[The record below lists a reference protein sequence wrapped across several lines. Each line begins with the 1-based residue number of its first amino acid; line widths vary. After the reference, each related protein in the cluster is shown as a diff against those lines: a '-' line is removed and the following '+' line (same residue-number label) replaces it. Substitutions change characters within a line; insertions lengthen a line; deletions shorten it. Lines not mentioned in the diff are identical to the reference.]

1 MTAPHGSAPQA
12 RPTEETPTE
21 ETPTEETPTEETPP
35 RETPPGEGD
44 WLAALELA
52 PDAAD
57 AVMRPL
63 YEAAA
68 RGALALPF
76 CAACATPLELEQ
88 YVCDA
93 CGASAEIGTAGRAW
107 RDVPLA
113 GAVHAATLVHRR
125 EPGLIVAAGPY
136 PVIDVELASGHRL
149 VLTTATPSGTAPDIG
164 APVEI
169 AFRTVGA
176 VTLPAVRFPRPH
188 RRPEATDRRVTS

>member
-1 MTAPHGSAPQA
+1 MTAPQGTAPQQ
-12 RPTEETPTE
+12 
-21 ETPTEETPTEETPP
+21 TPP
-35 RETPPGEGD
+35 PETLPAAGD
-44 WLAALELA
+44 WLTAPELA

-57 AVMRPL
+57 PVMAPL

-88 YVCDA
+88 YVCDV
-93 CGASAEIGTAGRAW
+93 CGASAEIGTVGRAW

-125 EPGLIVAAGPY
+125 EPGLIVATGPY

-149 VLTTATPSGTAPDIG
+149 VLTTATPSVAAPDIG

-169 AFRTVGA
+169 AFRTVDA
-176 VTLPAVRFPRPH
+176 VTLPAVRFP
-188 RRPEATDRRVTS
+188 EAAPPAGSY

>member
-1 MTAPHGSAPQA
+1 MTAPQRTAPQQ
-12 RPTEETPTE
+12 TS
-21 ETPTEETPTEETPP
+21 PP
-35 RETPPGEGD
+35 QTQLGVGD
-44 WLAALELA
+44 WLAAPELA

-57 AVMRPL
+57 PVMAPF
-63 YEAAA
+63 YQAAA

-88 YVCDA
+88 YVCDG

-113 GAVHAATLVHRR
+113 GTVHASTLVHRR
-125 EPGLIVAAGPY
+125 EPGLIVATGPY

-149 VLTTATPSGTAPDIG
+149 VLTTAAPSGTAPDIG

-176 VTLPAVRFPRPH
+176 VTLPAVRFP
-188 RRPEATDRRVTS
+188 EAAPPAGSY

>member
-1 MTAPHGSAPQA
+1 MTAPVGTGPQ
-12 RPTEETPTE
+12 ETGPH
-21 ETPTEETPTEETPP
+21 PAL
-35 RETPPGEGD
+35 PGAGD
-44 WLAALELA
+44 WLAAPELA

-57 AVMRPL
+57 PVMAPV
-63 YEAAA
+63 YETAA

-93 CGASAEIGTAGRAW
+93 CGANAEIGTAGREW

-113 GAVHAATLVHRR
+113 GTVHAATLVHRR
-125 EPGLIVAAGPY
+125 EPGLIVATGPY

-149 VLTTATPSGTAPDIG
+149 VLTTAAPSGQAPDLG

-169 AFRTVGA
+169 AFRTVGG
-176 VTLPAVRFPRPH
+176 VTLPAVRFPRAGSP
-188 RRPEATDRRVTS
+188 AGSY

>member
-1 MTAPHGSAPQA
+1 MTAPRGLP
-12 RPTEETPTE
+12 PKGGVPLETEPVGAQPKEALAQNALPDV
-21 ETPTEETPTEETPP
+21 
-35 RETPPGEGD
+35 GD
-44 WLAALELA
+44 WLVAPELA

-57 AVMRPL
+57 PVMAPV

-76 CAACATPLELEQ
+76 CAACGTPLELEQ

-93 CGASAEIGTAGRAW
+93 CGASAEIGTAGREW

-113 GAVHAATLVHRR
+113 GTVHTATLVHRR

-136 PVIDVELASGHRL
+136 PVIDVELTSGHRL
-149 VLTTATPSGTAPDIG
+149 VLTTAAPSGQAPDIG

-176 VTLPAVRFPRPH
+176 VNLPAVRFPRAGSP
-188 RRPEATDRRVTS
+188 AASQ

>member
-1 MTAPHGSAPQA
+1 MTAPEGTVPQ
-12 RPTEETPTE
+12 ETGPH
-21 ETPTEETPTEETPP
+21 PAL
-35 RETPPGEGD
+35 PGAGD
-44 WLAALELA
+44 WLAAPELA

-57 AVMRPL
+57 PVMSPV
-63 YEAAA
+63 YAAAA

-93 CGASAEIGTAGRAW
+93 CGGSAEIGTAGRQW
-107 RDVPLA
+107 RDVPLR
-113 GAVHAATLVHRR
+113 GTVHATTLVHRR
-125 EPGLIVAAGPY
+125 EPGLIVATGPY

-149 VLTTATPSGTAPDIG
+149 VLTTATPSGQTPDIG

-176 VTLPAVRFPRPH
+176 VTLPAVRIRAASP
-188 RRPEATDRRVTS
+188 TGSY

>member
-1 MTAPHGSAPQA
+1 VSEPRPAAPQPT
-12 RPTEETPTE
+12 RP
-21 ETPTEETPTEETPP
+21 
-35 RETPPGEGD
+35 GD
-44 WLAALELA
+44 WLVAPELA
-52 PDAAD
+52 PNAGDP
-57 AVMRPL
+57 VMAPV

-93 CGASAEIGTAGRAW
+93 CGGCAEIGAAGREW
-107 RDVPLA
+107 RDMPLA
-113 GAVHAATLVHRR
+113 GTVHAATLVHRR
-125 EPGLIVAAGPY
+125 EAGLIVAGEPY

-149 VLTTATPSGTAPDIG
+149 VLTTATPSGQAPDIG

-176 VTLPAVRFPRPH
+176 VTLPAVRSPGPH
-188 RRPEATDRRVTS
+188 RRPEVTY